1 MIWKEKTK
9 KILNE
14 ISKLEIIYS
23 KKFGVDYEYD
33 FADSRSNE
41 EILADIKDCIENNH
55 LQTFTSDDDDDGLY
69 DY

>member
-9 KILNE
+9 KILDE

-23 KKFGVDYEYD
+23 KKFEIDYEYD

-41 EILADIKDCIENNH
+41 EILADIKNMRNCILLLRNAADRKEERH
-55 LQTFTSDDDDDGLY
+55 VS
-69 DY
+69 